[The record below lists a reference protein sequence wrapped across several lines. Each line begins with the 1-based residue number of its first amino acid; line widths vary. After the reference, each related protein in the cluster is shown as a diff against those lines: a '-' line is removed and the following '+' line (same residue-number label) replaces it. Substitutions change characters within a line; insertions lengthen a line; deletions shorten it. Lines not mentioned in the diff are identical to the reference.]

1 MEALSIL
8 QDMGMAESTVNSLN
22 EIKSAFDE
30 AEKAGRG
37 FGNGFKGI
45 AKKMM
50 PFALAAKMFLAVL
63 SPTISVAA
71 DFEAQMSSLGA
82 VTRASASEMA
92 LMKQSALDLAAQTG
106 FAAGE
111 IVTAQEELSKSGF
124 NPDQIVGSLPD
135 ILNLATAA
143 QCDLSTAASMSSAAM
158 DRFNIKASESG
169 KVADTLASLSA
180 SGMDLAKLGTA
191 LDNAGAAVGKT
202 GVSFAEFAAI
212 TNTMTGAGI
221 KAESVGKTTSTM
233 FQKLT
238 APTDAAAKALK
249 KIDFSP
255 TASGGDL
262 LDMLGGLE
270 KALAGMGAAEKAAT
284 LTTIFGEEAL
294 KPVNT
299 LLNEGIGSL
308 KEFGKAADND
318 TGRSAEMATAKLNNL
333 NGSLKILGAAT
344 TNFSIVVGSAFT
356 PILKVL
362 TDALITVVGWLT
374 TLASHPIGQAVLL
387 MAGGFSA
394 FAIVLAYLP
403 GVLTLVTA
411 AFGFFNATLLLNPIG
426 LIAMGIIALGAV
438 IIVFWDKIAE
448 FFKPLTLI
456 VQGVISVFK
465 SLSGTIGTIE
475 GQLAKDV
482 QAAGLV
488 GVITTIC
495 RVIYRIKVA
504 WETAWDAMVTTM
516 AGVGSIFAPIIDTL
530 AGAFRPLWKIIT
542 YVSRALFGAAESTS
556 VSSWQTFGAIV
567 GVVVGSA
574 FQVLAWAVRL
584 ALTPFTLCIKLV
596 GWLLSAFVWLGE
608 GIGTAAGGIV
618 EHVASIGNG
627 IKWAFL
633 NLTPLGWIIQG
644 FNGVKNFLSNINL
657 AEIGVKIMHSLAS
670 GIKRAVMM
678 PFTII
683 KGGFS
688 KIRNWF
694 SSSDDKEGSL
704 AKLTV
709 PGSQMVETLSTGVRG
724 ATSVLGKGAAGAA
737 VGVGLT
743 LGTAMA
749 DPGQYTSGINSLPAI
764 ATPYEQAAEGASG
777 PQHATESGE
786 ARSQGSRV
794 VIEHLHVQLPD
805 VSDADSFVQAL
816 QTLVSSYG
824 GQD

>member
-1 MEALSIL
+1 
-8 QDMGMAESTVNSLN
+8 MAESVIGPL
-22 EIKSAFDE
+22 EKMKGALDE
-30 AEKAGRG
+30 AGIASSK
-37 FGNGFKGI
+37 FGNCMAGI
-45 AKKMM
+45 SKKML
-50 PFALAAKMFLAVL
+50 PFLVVANMFLSVL
-63 SPTISVAA
+63 APAISSAA
-71 DFEAQMSSLGA
+71 DFETKLSSLGA
-82 VTRASASEMA
+82 VSKASASEMA
-92 LMKQSALDLAAQTG
+92 LMKQSALDLGAKTG

-111 IVTAQEELSKSGF
+111 VVAAQEQLSQSDF
-124 NPDQIVGSLPD
+124 TPAQAVSVMPD

-143 QCDLSTAASMSSAAM
+143 QCDLSAAVSVSSAAM
-158 DRFNIKASESG
+158 GAFNMKASESG
-169 KVADTLASLSA
+169 KVADILASAAA
-180 SGMDLAKLGTA
+180 SGMSLTDLGTA
-191 LDNAGAAVGKT
+191 LEKAGNTVGKS

-212 TNTMTGAGI
+212 TNTMTGANI
-221 KAESVGKTTSTM
+221 TAANVGNATSTM
-233 FQKLT
+233 FNKLT
-238 APTDAAAKALK
+238 APTGAAAKAL
-249 KIDFSP
+249 S
-255 TASGGDL
+255 DL
-262 LDMLGGLE
+262 NVATKDSNGKMLPFLDIMGNME
-270 KALAGMGAAEKAAT
+270 TALAGVGATEKAAT
-284 LTTIFGEEAL
+284 LKTVFGDNAL
-294 KPVNT
+294 GPVNA
-299 LLNEGIGSL
+299 LLNEGIGNL
-308 KEFGKAADND
+308 KKFAKAADND
-318 TGRSAEMATAKLNNL
+318 TGRAAEMARAKLNNL
-333 NGSLKILGAAT
+333 NGSLKILSAAT
-344 TNFSIVVGSAFT
+344 TSFSIVVGSAFT

-362 TDALITVVGWLT
+362 TDALVTVVGWLT
-374 TLASHPIGQAVLL
+374 TMAAHPIGKAVLL

-394 FAIVLAYLP
+394 AVVALAVFPEVMMLASMAVSFFNTMVLA
-403 GVLTLVTA
+403 
-411 AFGFFNATLLLNPIG
+411 NPIA
-426 LIAMGIIALGAV
+426 LVAMGIIALGAV
-438 IIVFWDKIAE
+438 IIAFWDKVAE

-465 SLSGTIGTIE
+465 TLSGTIGTIE

-504 WETAWDAMVTTM
+504 WDTAWDAMVTTM
-516 AGVGSIFAPIIDTL
+516 AGVGSIFTPIIDTL

-584 ALTPFTLCIKLV
+584 VLSPFTLCIKMV
-596 GWLLSAFVWLGE
+596 GHLFSAFVWLGE
-608 GIGTAAGGIV
+608 GIGNAAGWIV
-618 EHVASIGNG
+618 EHAASIGNG

-709 PGSQMVETLSTGVRG
+709 PGSQMVNTLSTGVRG

-749 DPGQYTSGINSLPAI
+749 DPGQYTSGISSLPAV

-777 PQHATESGE
+777 PQHAAESGE
-786 ARSQGSRV
+786 VRSQGSKV